1 MKTVFKLTKS
11 VKLKSYGNAIARDSN
26 YVLFGDLGLTF
37 LDRPCIMLDL
47 Y

>member
-1 MKTVFKLTKS
+1 MITVFKLTKS
-11 VKLKSYGNAIARDSN
+11 VKLKSYGNARDSN